1 MKSAFLI
8 FGILIAAGGIGS
20 SPAKAMN
27 YPWCG
32 YDGGGG
38 TNCGFVSFEQCMAS
52 ISGNGG
58 FCNRNTQY
66 IPSAPRDFNP
76 WTDRV
81 NRRSF
86 ALPQQ

>member
-1 MKSAFLI
+1 MKSLLLA
-8 FGILIAAGGIGS
+8 FGICVVATAMGG
-20 SPAKAMN
+20 PAKAMN

-38 TNCGFVSFEQCMAS
+38 TNCGFVTVEQCMAS

-66 IPSAPRDFNP
+66 IPGEPRDFNP
-76 WTDRV
+76 WTDRA
-81 NRRSF
+81 NRRS
-86 ALPQQ
+86 LGLLRR